1 MEDDSQGSVV
11 SRDHP
16 SLSVTALS
24 PYREIDKMSR
34 ALAGTGHRFRS
45 DENKGALA
53 VGLMLAGEVGG
64 SQYAFPRLILECK
77 SRAR

>member
-1 MEDDSQGSVV
+1 MEDDSQSSVV
-11 SRDHP
+11 SRGHP
-16 SLSVTALS
+16 SLGVTALS

-34 ALAGTGHRFRS
+34 ALAGTGHRFR